1 MKTAKKKT
9 EQQEA
14 IKRLR
19 SWIKPGDTLFTIL
32 RHRAASGMFR
42 VIDVVSIHGS
52 RKKPRVS
59 ALGYNIALALGSG
72 FDRKR
77 EGIRVSGCGMD
88 MGFHVVYE
96 LSCVLFGNGYKLNQ
110 RWL

>member
-14 IKRLR
+14 IERLR
-19 SWIKPGDTLFTIL
+19 SWIKPYDTLFTIL
-32 RHRAASGMFR
+32 RHCSNSGMSR
-42 VIDVVSIHGS
+42 VIDVVAIRGT
-52 RKKPRVS
+52 RKKPDVS
-59 ALGYNIALALGSG
+59 AYGYSIALALGWK

-77 EGIRVSGCGMD
+77 EGIRIGGCGMD

-96 LSCVLFGNGYKLNQ
+96 LSSVLFGNGYKLNQ

>member
-1 MKTAKKKT
+1 MKTSTKKT

-14 IKRLR
+14 IERLR

-32 RHRAASGMFR
+32 RHRSASGMSR
-42 VIDVVSIHGS
+42 VIDVVAVRGT
-52 RKKPRVS
+52 RKKPDVS
-59 ALGYNIALALGSG
+59 AYGYNIALALGWG

-77 EGIRVSGCGMD
+77 EGIRVGGCGMD

-96 LSCVLFGNGYKLNQ
+96 LSSVLFADGYKLTQ

>member
-14 IKRLR
+14 IERLR
-19 SWIKPGDTLFTIL
+19 SWIKPYDTLFTIL
-32 RHRAASGMFR
+32 RHCSNSGMSR
-42 VIDVVSIHGS
+42 VIDVVAIRGT
-52 RKKPRVS
+52 RKKPDVS
-59 ALGYNIALALGSG
+59 AYGYNIALALGWK

-77 EGIRVSGCGMD
+77 EGIRIGGCGMD

-96 LSCVLFGNGYKLNQ
+96 LSSVLFGNGYKLNQ

>member
-1 MKTAKKKT
+1 MKTSKKKT

-14 IKRLR
+14 IARLR
-19 SWIKPGDTLFTIL
+19 QWIKPGDTLFTIL
-32 RHRAASGMFR
+32 RHRAASGMLR
-42 VIDVVSIHGS
+42 VIDVVSIHGP
-52 RKKPRVS
+52 RKKPDVS
-59 ALGYNIALALGSG
+59 SYGYNIALALGWRH
-72 FDRKR
+72 DNKR